1 VIFALENFLFAFFLS
16 LLAGLSTTIGS
27 VIAFI
32 VKKPNPKFISFV
44 MGFSAGVMIFISFV
58 ELLFNSIENIDYQL
72 GVLFFFL
79 GMGIMFLIDAIVSH
93 KYEFEDSIEI
103 LVKENGSYK
112 PHLHYG
118 HRRRKKFNGE
128 KKNLKIEK
136 TSLFIV
142 LGVFIHNFPEGMAT
156 FIGTLAEVEL
166 GLLLTLAIAL
176 HNIPEGIAV
185 SLPIYTYT
193 GSKKK
198 AFKWSFISGMSEP
211 VGALITWVILFPFIT
226 PTLLSALLAAVG
238 GVMVYISLDELLP
251 ASRSLGKEHHSILG
265 IITGMIIMAISL
277 ALF

>member
-1 VIFALENFLFAFFLS
+1 MISALEDFLFAFLLS

-32 VKKPNPKFISFV
+32 VKKPNPKFVSFI

-58 ELLFNSIENIDYQL
+58 ELLLSSIASIGYLL
-72 GVLFFFL
+72 GVFFFFL
-79 GMGIMFLIDAIVSH
+79 GMGTMFLIDVLVSH
-93 KYEFEDSIEI
+93 KYEFENSIEV
-103 LVKENGSYK
+103 LVNENGSYK

-118 HRRRKKFNGE
+118 HRHRKKFNGE
-128 KKNLKIEK
+128 KKSLKIEK
-136 TSLFIV
+136 TSLFII

-156 FIGTLAEVEL
+156 FIGTLAEINL
-166 GLLLTLAIAL
+166 GLILTLAITL

-185 SLPIYTYT
+185 SMPIYAYT

-211 VGALITWVILFPFIT
+211 VGALITGLILFPFIT
-226 PTLLSALLAAVG
+226 PALLSALLGVVG

-265 IITGMIIMAISL
+265 IMSGMIIMALSL
-277 ALF
+277 ALI

>member
-1 VIFALENFLFAFFLS
+1 MDFVLEDFLFAFFLS

-58 ELLFNSIENIDYQL
+58 ELLLNSISSIGYQL

-79 GMGIMFLIDAIVSH
+79 GMGIMFLIDVIVSH

-103 LVKENGSYK
+103 LVNDNGSFK
-112 PHLHYG
+112 PHLHHG
-118 HRRRKKFNGE
+118 HRHRHRNGREKKKF
-128 KKNLKIEK
+128 KVEK

-156 FIGTLAEVEL
+156 FIGTLTEIKL

-185 SLPIYTYT
+185 SIPLFIKN
-193 GSKKK
+193 GSKRN
-198 AFKWSFISGMSEP
+198 AFKWSFISGISEP
-211 VGALITWVILFPFIT
+211 VGAMVTWLILFPFIT
-226 PTLLSALLAAVG
+226 PALLSALLGVVG
-238 GVMVYISLDELLP
+238 GIMIYISLDELLP
-251 ASRSLGKEHHSILG
+251 ASRKLGKEHHSILG
-265 IITGMIIMAISL
+265 IITGMIIMAFSL

>member
-1 VIFALENFLFAFFLS
+1 MNFELEDFLFAFFLS

-58 ELLFNSIENIDYQL
+58 ELLINSINEIGYEL
-72 GVLFFFL
+72 GVLCFFV
-79 GMGIMFLIDAIVSH
+79 GITAMFLIDTVVSH
-93 KYEFEDSIEI
+93 KYEFENSIEI
-103 LVKENGSYK
+103 LVNDNGGYK

-118 HRRRKKFNGE
+118 HRRRQHFRGE
-128 KKNLKIEK
+128 KKNLKVEK

-156 FIGTLAEVEL
+156 FIGALTTIEL
-166 GLLLTLAIAL
+166 GLLLTLAVAL

-185 SLPIYTYT
+185 SMPIYAYT

-211 VGALITWVILFPFIT
+211 VGALIVWVVLFPFIT
-226 PTLLSALLAAVG
+226 PALLNALLGVVG

-251 ASRSLGKEHHSILG
+251 ASRSLGKEQHSILG
-265 IITGMIIMAISL
+265 IIAGMMIMALSL
-277 ALF
+277 AFF

>member
-1 VIFALENFLFAFFLS
+1 MLEEYLFAFLLS

-27 VIAFI
+27 IIAFI
-32 VKKPNPKFISFV
+32 VKKPSTSFISFF
-44 MGFSAGVMIFISFV
+44 MGFSAGVMIYISFV
-58 ELLFNSIENIDYQL
+58 ELFFESVSQIGYQY
-72 GVLFFFL
+72 GVFFFFL

-103 LVKENGSYK
+103 LTNQYGSYQ
-112 PHLHYG
+112 PHLHFG
-118 HRRRKKFNGE
+118 HRPRRRYQGD
-128 KKNLKIEK
+128 KKNIKVEK
-136 TSLFIV
+136 TSLFII

-156 FIGTLAEVEL
+156 FIGAITEIEL
-166 GLLLTLAIAL
+166 GLLLALAIAL

-185 SLPIYTYT
+185 SLPVYLYT
-193 GSKKK
+193 GSKRK

-211 VGALITWVILFPFIT
+211 IGAIITGVVLFSFIT
-226 PTLLSALLAAVG
+226 PTLLAALLGVVG

-265 IITGMIIMAISL
+265 IMTGMGIMALSL

>member
-1 VIFALENFLFAFFLS
+1 MISGLEDFLFAFFLS
-16 LLAGLSTTIGS
+16 LIAGLSTTIGS

-44 MGFSAGVMIFISFV
+44 MGFSAGVMIYISFV
-58 ELLFNSIENIDYQL
+58 ELLFESMASLKQF
-72 GVLFFFL
+72 GVLFFFI
-79 GMGIMFLIDAIVSH
+79 GMSIMFLIDVLVSH
-93 KYEFEDSIEI
+93 KYEFENSIEI
-103 LVKENGSYK
+103 LVNDNGSYK

-118 HRRRKKFNGE
+118 HIHRKKFNGE

-136 TSLFIV
+136 TSLFII

-156 FIGTLAEVEL
+156 FIGTIAEIEL
-166 GLLLTLAIAL
+166 GLLLTLAITL

-185 SLPIYTYT
+185 SLPIYAYT

-198 AFKWSFISGMSEP
+198 AFKWSFISGISEP

-226 PTLLSALLAAVG
+226 PTLLSALLGVVG

-265 IITGMIIMAISL
+265 IMSGMIIMAFSL